1 MDTMRDD
8 IVVEKV
14 DLVEEKDK
22 VETEKKASEF
32 KKYSLV
38 AFVYAIIYT
47 FCLFENHR
55 GITYPIYMIATLVNL
70 KIMRGKDG
78 LTLLSDRNGKK
89 GLGIFYVVSLVLL
102 GIHRC
107 LTVSSDLFFLEGL
120 ACFLLLF
127 SFIVYLYCDTTSFD
141 VLAWLLSICITVLKP
156 LQHIGAPISDFSCFI
171 KSRQGEMDDTAK
183 SNRRAV
189 LLGIIIAIPLLMI
202 IISLLYSADIV
213 FANMFAN
220 IGDYIFIP
228 DNIGEIIRIIF
239 MTAIAFWFA
248 YTLPRF
254 LSKGELKLK
263 ANQRDKENPVVAIT
277 FTSLIGLVYIVFCGI
292 QVVFLFTR
300 SMKLPDVYTYADYAH
315 EGFYQLLTVCLIN
328 IAMVSICQR
337 MFKESIVLRTILTV
351 IAACT
356 YIMIASS
363 AMRMILYVSVYHLTF
378 LRLFVLW
385 FLVVLCIWLA
395 FLIASLYVKSFP
407 VFRASMVA
415 ITVAFIGFVYCNPEY
430 QIAKYD
436 MEFAKNNEEE
446 YEEISSY
453 ILYSLSF
460 DAIDALTTDENLLK
474 RFADHGFNNYSPEE
488 YTGFRKFNFSYNN
501 AKMVMKK

>member
-300 SMKLPDVYTYADYAH
+300 SM
-315 EGFYQLLTVCLIN
+315 
-328 IAMVSICQR
+328 
-337 MFKESIVLRTILTV
+337 
-351 IAACT
+351 
-356 YIMIASS
+356 
-363 AMRMILYVSVYHLTF
+363 
-378 LRLFVLW
+378 
-385 FLVVLCIWLA
+385 
-395 FLIASLYVKSFP
+395 
-407 VFRASMVA
+407 
-415 ITVAFIGFVYCNPEY
+415 
-430 QIAKYD
+430 
-436 MEFAKNNEEE
+436 
-446 YEEISSY
+446 
-453 ILYSLSF
+453 
-460 DAIDALTTDENLLK
+460 
-474 RFADHGFNNYSPEE
+474 
-488 YTGFRKFNFSYNN
+488 
-501 AKMVMKK
+501 